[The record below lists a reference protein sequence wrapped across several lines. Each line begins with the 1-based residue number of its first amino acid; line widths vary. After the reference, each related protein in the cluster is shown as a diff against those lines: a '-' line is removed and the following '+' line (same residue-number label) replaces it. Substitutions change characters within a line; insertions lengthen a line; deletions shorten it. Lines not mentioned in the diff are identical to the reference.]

1 MARAQKKARRE
12 GRVIVF
18 IDESGLSER
27 PTRVRTWAPKGQTPV
42 IQFHFNWKQLSMI
55 AGVSLSNAYFRLHE
69 GTIKS
74 EQVVEFLKALV
85 KQIGRRLLI
94 VWDGLKA
101 HRSRLVRAYVDA
113 LDGKIALAFL
123 PPYAPDLNP
132 VEYLWAWLKRHAL
145 ANYCPDSIA
154 ELSITARNK
163 LKSAQRRTTLIAA
176 FWKQADLFCCHEN
189 T

>member
-1 MARAQKKARRE
+1 MEEALAWAQKKAQRE
-12 GRVIVF
+12 DRVILFV
-18 IDESGLSER
+18 DESGLSER

-55 AGVSLSNAYFRLHE
+55 AGVSITNAYFRLHA

-74 EQVVEFLKALV
+74 PQIVDFLKALV
-85 KQIGRRLLI
+85 KQINRPLLI

-101 HRSRLVRAYVDA
+101 HRSRMVREY
-113 LDGKIALAFL
+113 LDSLEGRIDIAFL

-145 ANYCPDSIA
+145 ANYCPNSIA
-154 ELSITARNK
+154 DLAYTARGK

-176 FWKQADLFCCHEN
+176 FWKQAELF
-189 T
+189 

>member
-1 MARAQKKARRE
+1 MACAQKKAQRE

-55 AGVSLSNAYFRLHE
+55 AGISLSNAYFRLHE
-69 GTIKS
+69 GSIKS
-74 EQVVEFLKALV
+74 PQIVEFLKALV
-85 KQIGRRLLI
+85 KQVGRKMLI

-101 HRSRLVRAYVDA
+101 HRSRLVRDYVDS
-113 LDGKIALAFL
+113 LKGKIELAFL

-145 ANYCPDSIA
+145 ANYCPNSIA
-154 ELSITARNK
+154 DLAHTARGR
-163 LKSAQRRTTLIAA
+163 LKSAQRRTPLIAA
-176 FWKQADLFCCHEN
+176 FWKQADLF
-189 T
+189 

>member
-1 MARAQKKARRE
+1 MEEANISCTQKKAQRE
-12 GRVIVF
+12 RRVIVF

-55 AGVSLSNAYFRLHE
+55 AGVSLTNVYFRLHP

-74 EQVVEFLKALV
+74 PQIVEFLKALV
-85 KQIGRRLLI
+85 KQINRPLLI
-94 VWDGLKA
+94 IWDGLKA
-101 HRSRLVRAYVDA
+101 HRSKLVREYVDG
-113 LDGKIALAFL
+113 LEGKIALAFL

-145 ANYCPDSIA
+145 ANYCPNSIS
-154 ELSITARNK
+154 ELSHTARGK
-163 LKSAQRRTTLIAA
+163 LKSAQRRKTLITA
-176 FWKQADLFCCHEN
+176 FWKQAELF
-189 T
+189 